1 MTAVP
6 MAACYPRAAAAAAS
20 HGIDGSPDADPTVQ
34 QQVARWDHLLAIA
47 AINSCQSRIAATPCP
62 GAAPGPADTQSAPSK
77 DQ

>member
-47 AINSCQSRIAATPCP
+47 ATDSCESRIAATPARVQRQ
-62 GAAPGPADTQSAPSK
+62 GQGDTQ
-77 DQ
+77 